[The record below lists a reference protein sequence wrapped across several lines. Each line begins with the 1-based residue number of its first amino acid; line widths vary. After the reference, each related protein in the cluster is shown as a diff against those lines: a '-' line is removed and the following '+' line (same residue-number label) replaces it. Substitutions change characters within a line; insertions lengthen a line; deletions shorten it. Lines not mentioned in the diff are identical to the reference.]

1 MAVVNVECS
10 KSVLAPTATFTKG
23 TSPLSCSV
31 LGLRFLLELASVTS
45 SRASF
50 VSSPKLSAS
59 LVRRVAC
66 RVDDRAL
73 GDCESCGALLGGRD
87 KRGRGGEDICA
98 GFMDRLT

>member
-1 MAVVNVECS
+1 MD
-10 KSVLAPTATFTKG
+10 

-73 GDCESCGALLGGRD
+73 GDWESWGALLGGRD
-87 KRGRGGEDICA
+87 ERGSGGEDICT
-98 GFMDRLT
+98 GFMDRLTRIVNEHRDTN